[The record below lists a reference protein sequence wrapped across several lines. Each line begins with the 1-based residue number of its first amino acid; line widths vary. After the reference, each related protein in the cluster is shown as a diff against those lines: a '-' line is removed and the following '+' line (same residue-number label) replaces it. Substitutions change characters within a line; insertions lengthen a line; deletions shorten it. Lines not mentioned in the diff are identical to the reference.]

1 MINLTNKE
9 LDIINLEIKKIK
21 DKLNNNFVKE
31 LNKSCNKIK
40 NSFPDISSVTIEC
53 EKLNKIN
60 KDMQI
65 LENDTIDIF
74 QEIKN
79 ITFYKETTSNE

>member
-40 NSFPDISSVTIEC
+40 NSFSDISSVTIEC
-53 EKLNKIN
+53 DKLNKIN